1 MIDQAIILA
10 DQPKLPVFQIAPHAL
25 AARDEALANSALI
38 ARVTNAEQNKNAVDA
53 HIFLKRVASTF
64 ESARKKMKEP
74 LLEAGRQLDR
84 AVSGELIEV
93 EKEIG
98 RLSVLSA
105 DFQRAEARRVR
116 EEQELQAR
124 ELARIEAEKQAEIQR
139 IAREQAEAER
149 KAREAAETAARQAA
163 EAKTAKQRAAAEAAR
178 IEAER
183 IAKEA
188 AEKSAAELQLANE
201 RAAQATAA
209 EVKPVT
215 ATRTTGQVVKED
227 WEITVTNPYELA
239 KFHPDCV
246 KIEPML
252 TPIKQALN
260 AGIAVKGISATKV
273 TKASVRARTAPLIEV

>member
-74 LLEAGRQLDR
+74 LLEAGRKLDR

-105 DFQRAEARRVR
+105 DFQRAEARRVL

-124 ELARIEAEKQAEIQR
+124 ELARIEADKNAALAAAKTTEDVQR
-139 IAREQAEAER
+139 IN
-149 KAREAAETAARQAA
+149 EAALLAR
-163 EAKTAKQRAAAEAAR
+163 
-178 IEAER
+178 
-183 IAKEA
+183 
-188 AEKSAAELQLANE
+188 L
-201 RAAQATAA
+201 A
-209 EVKPVT
+209 EVKPAVP
-215 ATRTTGQVVKED
+215 TRSPGQVIKED

-246 KIEPML
+246 KIEPLL

-260 AGIAVKGISATKV
+260 AGISVKGISATKV
-273 TKASVRARTAPLIEV
+273 TKASVRAGTAPLIEV

>member
-1 MIDQAIILA
+1 M
-10 DQPKLPVFQIAPHAL
+10 
-25 AARDEALANSALI
+25 ANSALI
-38 ARVTNAEQNKNAVDA
+38 ARVTNADQNKQAVDA

-74 LLEAGRQLDR
+74 LLEAGRKLDR

-124 ELARIEAEKQAEIQR
+124 ELARIEADKNAALAAAKTTEDVQR
-139 IAREQAEAER
+139 IN
-149 KAREAAETAARQAA
+149 EAALLAR
-163 EAKTAKQRAAAEAAR
+163 
-178 IEAER
+178 
-183 IAKEA
+183 
-188 AEKSAAELQLANE
+188 L
-201 RAAQATAA
+201 A

-215 ATRTTGQVVKED
+215 PTRATGQVVKED

-246 KIEPML
+246 KIEALL

-260 AGIAVKGISATKV
+260 AGISVKGISATKV
-273 TKASVRARTAPLIEV
+273 IKSSVRAGTAPLIEV

>member
-38 ARVTNAEQNKNAVDA
+38 ARVTNADQNKQAVDA

-74 LLEAGRQLDR
+74 LLEAGRKLDR

-124 ELARIEAEKQAEIQR
+124 ELARIEADKNAALAAAKTTEDVQR
-139 IAREQAEAER
+139 IN
-149 KAREAAETAARQAA
+149 EAALLAR
-163 EAKTAKQRAAAEAAR
+163 
-178 IEAER
+178 
-183 IAKEA
+183 
-188 AEKSAAELQLANE
+188 L
-201 RAAQATAA
+201 A

-215 ATRTTGQVVKED
+215 PTRATGQVVKED

-246 KIEPML
+246 KIEALL

-260 AGIAVKGISATKV
+260 AGISVKGISATKV
-273 TKASVRARTAPLIEV
+273 IKSSVRAGTAPLIEV

>member
-1 MIDQAIILA
+1 VSDQAIILA

-38 ARVTNAEQNKNAVDA
+38 ARVTNADQNKQAVDA

-74 LLEAGRQLDR
+74 LLEAGRKLDR

-124 ELARIEAEKQAEIQR
+124 ELARIEADKNAALAAAKTTEDVQR
-139 IAREQAEAER
+139 IN
-149 KAREAAETAARQAA
+149 EAALLAR
-163 EAKTAKQRAAAEAAR
+163 
-178 IEAER
+178 
-183 IAKEA
+183 
-188 AEKSAAELQLANE
+188 L
-201 RAAQATAA
+201 A

-215 ATRTTGQVVKED
+215 PTRATGQVVKED

-246 KIEPML
+246 KIEALL

-260 AGIAVKGISATKV
+260 AGISVKGISATKV
-273 TKASVRARTAPLIEV
+273 IKSSVRAGTAPLIEV

>member
-98 RLSVLSA
+98 RISVLSA

-124 ELARIEAEKQAEIQR
+124 ELARIEAEK
-139 IAREQAEAER
+139 IAALAKATTPEQVQQIT
-149 KAREAAETAARQAA
+149 EAAQSAR
-163 EAKTAKQRAAAEAAR
+163 
-178 IEAER
+178 
-183 IAKEA
+183 
-188 AEKSAAELQLANE
+188 L
-201 RAAQATAA
+201 A
-209 EVKPVT
+209 EVNPAVP
-215 ATRTTGQVVKED
+215 TRSPGQVIKED

-246 KIEPML
+246 KIEPLL

-260 AGIAVKGISATKV
+260 AGISVKGISATKV
-273 TKASVRARTAPLIEV
+273 TKASVRAGTAPLIEV